1 MERKGFKNLCT
12 HFENLVKVTFG
23 YVDYYQKFS
32 FLYTDLTN
40 YAAGHFQPPHLDMSM
55 DVYAASN
62 VVLGFMPLTRKGMF
76 LEVWP
81 PGKLEGELVFIKYGT
96 IFFLDKTVIHAG
108 GFSPGGDEA
117 FRMQFCFS
125 DKVLDIEHFQVKS
138 GEEYVHNE
146 SQIVN
151 DDEVR
156 RDFMSEM

>member
-1 MERKGFKNLCT
+1 
-12 HFENLVKVTFG
+12 
-23 YVDYYQKFS
+23 
-32 FLYTDLTN
+32 
-40 YAAGHFQPPHLDMSM
+40 M

-81 PGKLEGELVFIKYGT
+81 PDKLKGEMVFIKYGT
-96 IFFLDKTVIHAG
+96 IFFLDKTVVHAG

-125 DKVLDIEHFQVKS
+125 DKVLDVEHFQVKS

-156 RDFMSEM
+156 RDFMREMED